1 MLAFGIHRLGLLA
14 IRFPFFSLLII
25 LVVTG
30 FAVQQA
36 IEHTRFN
43 GDIVRNL
50 ESGAEEFARFR
61 ALEQEFHKFSTDEVI
76 MIEAPDLGDT
86 DSYEA
91 LSNLILELQIS
102 PDVRSVF
109 SIFSLA
115 DSVGKDD
122 IQPYLSR
129 ETLSDLPPSERLDKL
144 QNAIPLA
151 KQLLSKDR
159 TATLVILS
167 IDGDEDASLSAL
179 TPEALEELNETL
191 DFYKDDLKVSLI
203 GLPEIHRTVRVSLR
217 NDQIKVG
224 VISSLFCLLVAI
236 FIFRSLLGAIICAV
250 PPMLSVVWY
259 FGALAAL
266 GYDIDTLSTII
277 PTLILVLAFA
287 DGLHLFFSWRNGI
300 RLRKLSQEDALRY
313 AILKVGPA
321 CAMTS
326 LTTAAAFIG
335 IGIGGGDRLGILA
348 ISGTL
353 GVMGAFFAVIFVL
366 PTLATIGTRFNIQIR
381 RNSTKLLG
389 IPVPPAKWIAA
400 NARGPAIVVGLII
413 FCGLGAI
420 HLSLPAGFQLNDYLP
435 ETADIRLLE
444 ARADSAFEGSGRIF
458 AVIEGVDDG
467 LNISNADLERI
478 NRVRTTISSV
488 TGQDPAAGMEMTEES
503 LSNFDLENMPEEIE
517 PIVRRFVSQDG
528 GRFLLAMPISNMQTS
543 NKTSE
548 YAARIEAALD
558 EKDLASHVYLTGF
571 PLLAARE
578 APKLIDDLRQG
589 LLTAV
594 AIAILLIIISARS
607 ISLGIACIV
616 PNLLPILSV
625 EAYFW
630 FTNQPV
636 SMTAVIALT
645 IGFGIAVDNSVHLLN
660 RFLTEKKDGSSPDE
674 AMRRAIEGVS
684 PAIVASTLLL
694 AAGLAVTLASALPT
708 VFQFGILVIATLL
721 FALLADLML
730 LPAFAL
736 VLSNRNR
743 S

>member
-1 MLAFGIHRLGLLA
+1 MLAFGIHRVGLLA
-14 IRFPFFSLLII
+14 IRFPLLSLLII
-25 LVVTG
+25 VLFTV
-30 FAVQQA
+30 FAVQQTLL
-36 IEHTRFN
+36 HTRFN

-50 ESGAEEFARFR
+50 ETGAEDFARFR

-76 MIEAPDLGDT
+76 MIEAPDLGDAA
-86 DSYEA
+86 SYEA
-91 LSNLILELQIS
+91 LSNLILEMQIL
-102 PDVRSVF
+102 PEVRSVF

-115 DSVGKDD
+115 DSIGDSD
-122 IQPYLSR
+122 IQPFLSR
-129 ETLSDLPPSERLDKL
+129 ETVSALPPSDRLRTL
-144 QNAIPLA
+144 REEIPLA
-151 KQLLSKDR
+151 KQLLAEDR
-159 TATLVILS
+159 SATLVILS
-167 IDGDEDASLSAL
+167 VEGNDQASLSAL
-179 TPEALEELNETL
+179 SPEALQELRETL
-191 DFYKDDLKVSLI
+191 AAYGDTLNASLI

-217 NDQIKVG
+217 NDQIRVG
-224 VISSLFCLLVAI
+224 VVSSLFCLVVAI
-236 FIFRSLLGAIICAV
+236 FIFRSLLGAIVCAV
-250 PPMLSVVWY
+250 PPMLSVIWY
-259 FGALAAL
+259 FGSLAAL

-300 RLRKLSQEDALRY
+300 RLRKLSQVDALRY
-313 AILKVGPA
+313 AIMKVGPA

-326 LTTAAAFIG
+326 FTTAAAFIG

-353 GVMGAFFAVIFVL
+353 GVMGAFFAVMFVL
-366 PTLATIGTRFNIQIR
+366 PTLAMIGTRFNIQIR

-389 IPVPPAKWIAA
+389 LPVPLARWIAA
-400 NARGPAIVVGLII
+400 SARGPAILFGLVI
-413 FCGLGAI
+413 FCGLTAI

-435 ETADIRLLE
+435 ETANIRLLE

-458 AVIEGVDDG
+458 AVIEGADKG
-467 LNISNADLERI
+467 LNISKADLDRI
-478 NRVRTTISSV
+478 NKVRATITDV
-488 TGQDPAAGMEMTEES
+488 TGQDPAAGMEMSEDN
-503 LSNFDLENMPEEIE
+503 LANFDLEQLPEEIE

-528 GRFLLAMPISNMQTS
+528 NRFLLALPISNMQAS
-543 NKTSE
+543 SAISSHAE
-548 YAARIEAALD
+548 RIEAALED
-558 EKDLASHVYLTGF
+558 ANLAEHVYLTGF

-594 AIAILLIIISARS
+594 AIAIVLIIISARS
-607 ISLGIACIV
+607 LSLGIACIV

-645 IGFGIAVDNSVHLLN
+645 IGFGIAVDNSIHLLN
-660 RFLTEKKDGSSPDE
+660 RFLTEKREGSSSDE
-674 AMRRAIEGVS
+674 AMTRAIEGVS

-694 AAGLAVTLASALPT
+694 AAGLAVTLVSALPT
-708 VFQFGILVIATLL
+708 VFQFGVLVIATLL
-721 FALLADLML
+721 FALFADLML

-736 VLSNRNR
+736 VLINR
-743 S
+743 SRS

>member
-1 MLAFGIHRLGLLA
+1 MLAFGIHRVGLLA
-14 IRFPFFSLLII
+14 IRFPLLSLLII
-25 LVVTG
+25 VLFTA
-30 FAVQQA
+30 FAVQQT

-50 ESGAEEFARFR
+50 ETGAEEFARFR

-76 MIEAPDLGDT
+76 MIEAPDLGDPA
-86 DSYEA
+86 SYEA
-91 LSNLILELQIS
+91 LSNLILEMQIL
-102 PDVRSVF
+102 PEITSVF

-115 DSVGKDD
+115 DSIGNDD
-122 IQPYLSR
+122 IQPFLSR
-129 ETLSDLPPSERLDKL
+129 ETISNLPPTDRLRRL
-144 QNAIPLA
+144 QAEIPLA
-151 KQLLSKDR
+151 KQLLADDR
-159 TATLVILS
+159 SATLVILS
-167 IDGDEDASLSAL
+167 VDGNDLASLSAL
-179 TPEALEELNETL
+179 SPGALQELRDTL
-191 DFYKDDLKVSLI
+191 AAYGDTLNASLI

-217 NDQIKVG
+217 DDQIRVG
-224 VISSLFCLLVAI
+224 VISSLFCLVVAI
-236 FIFRSLLGAIICAV
+236 FIFRSLLGALVCAV
-250 PPMLSVVWY
+250 PPMLSVIWY
-259 FGALAAL
+259 FGSLAAL

-300 RLRKLSQEDALRY
+300 RLRQLSQVDALRH
-313 AILKVGPA
+313 AIMKVGPA

-326 LTTAAAFIG
+326 LTTASAFIG
-335 IGIGGGDRLGILA
+335 IGIGGGERLGILA
-348 ISGTL
+348 VSGTL

-366 PTLATIGTRFNIQIR
+366 PTMAMIGTRFNIQIR

-389 IPVPPAKWIAA
+389 LPVPLARWIAA
-400 NARGPAIVVGLII
+400 SARGPAIVFGLVI
-413 FCGLGAI
+413 FSGLTAI

-435 ETADIRLLE
+435 ETANIRLLE
-444 ARADSAFEGSGRIF
+444 ARADNAFEGSGRIF
-458 AVIEGVDDG
+458 AVVEGADKE
-467 LNISNADLERI
+467 LNISKADLHRI
-478 NRVRTTISSV
+478 NKVRTTIADA
-488 TGQDPAAGMEMTEES
+488 TGQDPAAGMDMSEEN
-503 LSNFDLENMPEEIE
+503 LANFDLKDMPEEIE

-528 GRFLLAMPISNMQTS
+528 DRFLLALPVSNMQTS
-543 NKTSE
+543 NAISSH
-548 YAARIEAALD
+548 AARIESALED
-558 EKDLASHVYLTGF
+558 ANLAEHVYLTGF

-607 ISLGIACIV
+607 LSLGIACIV

-660 RFLTEKKDGSSPDE
+660 RFLIEKNEGCSPAD
-674 AMRRAIEGVS
+674 AMKRAIEGVS

-694 AAGLAVTLASALPT
+694 ATGLAVTLASALPT

-721 FALLADLML
+721 FALFADLML

-736 VLSNRNR
+736 ALINRNR
-743 S
+743 T